1 MLGKVAAFASMFS
14 IVFVAIVGI
23 AFFMPLLIAFVAWDW
38 NFNANWN
45 LIYFFLRVNV
55 IFSTLIAIAFVL
67 SKEGKAF
74 ANEFNQM
81 IKRK

>member
-1 MLGKVAAFASMFS
+1 MGKLAAFVTMFA

-23 AFFMPLLIAFVAWDW
+23 AFFVPILTAFIFWDW

-45 LIYFFLRVNV
+45 LIYFFLRINV
-55 IFSTLIAIAFVL
+55 LLSTLMGILFMT

-74 ANEFNQM
+74 ADEFNQW